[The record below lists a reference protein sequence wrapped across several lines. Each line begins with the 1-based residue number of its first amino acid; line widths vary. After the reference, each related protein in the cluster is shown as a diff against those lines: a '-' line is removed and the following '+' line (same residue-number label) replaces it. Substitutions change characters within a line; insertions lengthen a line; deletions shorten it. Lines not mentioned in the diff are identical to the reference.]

1 MDQWKR
7 SSFCKADEPMCVE
20 VFVGGNGVAVR
31 DSKNPAGPMLSFTAD
46 EWSAFVAGVKNG
58 EFD

>member
-7 SSFCKADEPMCVE
+7 SSFCKADQPMCVE
-20 VFVGGNGVAVR
+20 IERRPGHGASLR
-31 DSKNPAGPMLSFTAD
+31 DADGDVVDYDED
-46 EWSAFVAGVKNG
+46 EWLTFVAGVKAG